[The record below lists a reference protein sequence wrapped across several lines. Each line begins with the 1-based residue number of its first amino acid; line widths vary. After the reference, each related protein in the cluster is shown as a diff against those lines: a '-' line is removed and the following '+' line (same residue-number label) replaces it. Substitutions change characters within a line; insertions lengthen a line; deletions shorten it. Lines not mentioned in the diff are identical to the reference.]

1 MLSRLL
7 FPSKAKGRDP
17 TRSVRRP
24 KPGGREQGA
33 TMSVH
38 PAKIAANMPKRVTT
52 APGNGILKSSKQ
64 KPAPPQAVALTHKRR
79 TFGCST
85 GSARPC
91 ASPPRR
97 WPAPGRA
104 SAVAMVG
111 LFRASGPVRHAVG
124 PLVHR
129 RFAVRRGCR
138 GAGPGAAGGR
148 LAAAPASVPAGTLT
162 GREGQIFCRRADGPS
177 GQAAPRMV

>member
-7 FPSKAKGRDP
+7 FSFKGERERPHPQRPPSQA
-17 TRSVRRP
+17 
-24 KPGGREQGA
+24 GGREQGA

-97 WPAPGRA
+97 WPVPGRA

-129 RFAVRRGCR
+129 HFAVRRGCR

-148 LAAAPASVPAGTLT
+148 LAAAPASAPAGTLT